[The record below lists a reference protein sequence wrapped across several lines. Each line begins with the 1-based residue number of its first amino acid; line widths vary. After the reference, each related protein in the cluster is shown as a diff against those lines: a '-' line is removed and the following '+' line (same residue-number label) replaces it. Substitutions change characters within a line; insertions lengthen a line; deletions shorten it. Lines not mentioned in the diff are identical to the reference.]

1 MNNRNRSKLAAVCS
15 IGVLS
20 SFSPLAFS
28 QSGLPIV
35 GVGDMTSSVPSLNTS
50 AFQAMVQT
58 QLAETQKFQV
68 IEREQLQQILGE
80 KALGQAGIT
89 GNGESVTN
97 GGIKGVDYL
106 VYGTITKLGQQQSGV
121 ALGGGALSRFGGHF
135 GRVMGGGFATS
146 QNVVIMAVDLRI
158 TDAHNGEIRYVG
170 TVQEQVSSGG
180 ATRVGGVAVGGQA
193 ADPLS
198 DVERLTAKAVVDQIS
213 TSIYPIKVITQ
224 EQDGS
229 YVLNYGGS
237 VLTAGDELA
246 VYKTGESFKD
256 PDTGRVLGA
265 EETQVGLLKVIATED
280 QFSKAKLVSGSA
292 AAGNVVKRLSSSD
305 VSSSTSVNRG
315 PALP

>member
-1 MNNRNRSKLAAVCS
+1 MNNRNRSRLVAVCS
-15 IGVLS
+15 TGILS
-20 SFSPLAFS
+20 TFSPLAFS

-35 GVGDMTSSVPSLNTS
+35 GVGDMTASVPGLDTS

-68 IEREQLQQILGE
+68 IERAQLQQILGE

-89 GNGESVTN
+89 GNGEGMTN

-121 ALGGGALSRFGGHF
+121 AVGGGGVFGRFGSRFGG
-135 GRVMGGGFATS
+135 GGGFSTA
-146 QNVVIMAVDLRI
+146 QGIVVMAVDLRI
-158 TDAHNGEIRYVG
+158 ADAHTGAIRYVG

-198 DVERLTAKAVVDQIS
+198 DVERLTAKAIVDQIS

-229 YVLNYGGS
+229 YVLNYGSS
-237 VLTAGDELA
+237 VLTVGDELA
-246 VYKTGESFKD
+246 VFTVGQSFKD
-256 PDTGRVLGA
+256 PDTGKILGA
-265 EETQVGLLKVIATED
+265 EETQVGLLKVTDTED

-292 AAGNVVKRLSSSD
+292 AAGNTVKRLSSSNA
-305 VSSSTSVNRG
+305 SASNSITRG
-315 PALP
+315 PTLP